1 MATVAVIVGAA
12 IVNAVAF
19 TIGNALYDKFG
30 RTDGSVERDRHD
42 KAVEDL
48 QKANVDWN
56 KKRLETL
63 DFINNETR
71 QKNDA
76 RNRFDDVDRALEFYI
91 HTHPDGE
98 IILPP
103 RPKLEDFYSLS
114 PEQNYYEA
122 VIAAMIGGIVGYIAF
137 RYM

>member
-1 MATVAVIVGAA
+1 MATAAVIVGAA

-48 QKANVDWN
+48 QKANVEWN

-71 QKNDA
+71 QKNEA
-76 RNRFDDVDRALEFYI
+76 RNRFDDVDRALEFYNR
-91 HTHPDGE
+91 THPDGE
-98 IILPP
+98 IILPS
-103 RPKLEDFYSLS
+103 RPKLEDFYSPS

-122 VIAAMIGGIVGYIAF
+122 VIAAIIGGVGGYTAF
-137 RYM
+137 KYL